1 MASLTDDV
9 PPPPPPPPPP
19 SPSPPAPPPRSL
31 PTVAVL
37 TAYYNF
43 DRAQWMCPNLRFAVR
58 NWKRDPVV
66 HVTVVELALHGEPFE
81 LSREHAQC
89 DALLQVHVPDAMEYK
104 GLALNLALE
113 CAPSSCVY
121 VAWLDNDVFFTAAAT
136 RTWAAEAARAL
147 NAAEDGG
154 RGRTPMWAHH
164 LCSSVTLLSEARSA
178 AVLDTDND
186 APDHEAGAHPPLVGP
201 RRHSVYDRSAPSS
214 ETRTLIGTAWIAS
227 AALVR
232 SARFF
237 EAAYFGGGAALAWVL
252 WHESARPPGGG
263 DRHVV
268 QTLQATARTLA
279 AYLGPHSSYKA
290 RVRQYRHRLQQ
301 LVGTRANRRQQ
312 RGYAG
317 RRRAAA
323 EDEPTSRLHIG
334 LSPAARAMGH
344 LYHGVTDRGLAR
356 RLALAHEAGFDLAT
370 DAQLGR
376 VPGHPTVPVWSDRLR
391 GRLGDRLFKAM
402 ARVKCSSRE
411 EREALERLY
420 EQAAAL
426 CTSLRELLRAE
437 LGAAAR
443 ARAARDARCNEL
455 NMHLKG
461 ARAAVAHCATP
472 SNSN

>member
-1 MASLTDDV
+1 
-9 PPPPPPPPPP
+9 
-19 SPSPPAPPPRSL
+19 
-31 PTVAVL
+31 VAVL

-66 HVTVVELALHGEPFE
+66 HVTVVELALDGEPFE

-89 DALLQVHVPDAMEYK
+89 DTLLQVHVRDAMEYK
-104 GLALNLALE
+104 GLALNRALE
-113 CAPSSCVY
+113 CMPPSCEY
-121 VAWLDNDVFFTAAAT
+121 VAWLDSDVFFTAGT
-136 RTWAAEAARAL
+136 GSSSWAADAARAL
-147 NAAEDGG
+147 REGGGGGG
-154 RGRTPMWAHH
+154 RSPPTWVHH

-178 AVLDTDND
+178 ALLAAAEGDVGEGGAEED
-186 APDHEAGAHPPLVGP
+186 APPRLVGP
-201 RRHSVYDRSAPSS
+201 RRHSVYDRGAPAAES
-214 ETRTLIGTAWIAS
+214 RTLVGTAWIAS

-252 WHESARPPGGG
+252 WHESARPPG
-263 DRHVV
+263 DRHVAH
-268 QTLQATARTLA
+268 TLQATARTLA
-279 AYLGPHSSYKA
+279 VYLGPHSSYKA
-290 RVRQYRHRLQQ
+290 GVRQYRQRVQQ
-301 LVGTRANRRQQ
+301 LVGPGRPPRANRHQ

-317 RRRAAA
+317 RRRAA
-323 EDEPTSRLHIG
+323 ENEPTTRLHMG

-344 LYHGVTDRGLAR
+344 LYHGVTDHGLAR

-376 VPGHPTVPVWSDRLR
+376 VPGHPSVPVWSDRLR

-426 CTSLRELLRAE
+426 CTSLREVLRAE

-443 ARAARDARCNEL
+443 ARAARDARCNEI

-461 ARAAVAHCATP
+461 AREAVAHCCAAP